1 MQNHHEIYYQKNKE
15 KFKNKP
21 TFVNVSNTCKQN
33 IPFKSSMNP
42 WKYKTRLHQTNSL
55 LLLDLVWYIYLSFF
69 FFWIQKNQSSFF
81 FCSIPCFGFGQNQIR
96 GKIVDELGF
105 PIYRASI
112 QLHATDSVV
121 YTDFDGSFSLI
132 SEKDFHW
139 KINIQS
145 QGYQT
150 ETFFVLEGGSTGAI
164 VLEYDMDM
172 KAILEENGSDH
183 E

>member
-1 MQNHHEIYYQKNKE
+1 MIINILCYQTIRYYSPNLA
-15 KFKNKP
+15 
-21 TFVNVSNTCKQN
+21 VMRIVS
-33 IPFKSSMNP
+33 FM
-42 WKYKTRLHQTNSL
+42 
-55 LLLDLVWYIYLSFF
+55 LVLGL
-69 FFWIQKNQSSFF
+69 
-81 FCSIPCFGFGQNQIR
+81 IPCFGFGQNQIR

-121 YTDFDGSFSLI
+121 YTDFDGSFSLS

-172 KAILEENGSDH
+172 KAILEENGSDY